1 MREFQVIDEVMP
13 DVPPASPAQIAAVR
27 ARIFDTA
34 ADTGGASRQ
43 ERAGRV
49 RRGTSVRRTNHGLV
63 AAMLAAAAV
72 ALVITIVMVAVPR
85 PSEQPVVTS
94 ARQALDAAADRLA
107 AQPPATGRYW
117 RLETQERTL
126 NKDGLGFTTE
136 ERGDE
141 VLVIGRDGHR
151 YTWYEAVST
160 TPYGA
165 AARRAW
171 QQAGSPKLCPAR
183 DCDPNVRFYARHQ
196 LDQVLKLADGL
207 DLTLNELLE
216 LPQEAT
222 ALRTRLLKGYPANS
236 ELSREQWLAQAGVKL
251 VARTPATPGTRAAG
265 YRMLA
270 GLPGV
275 SVIDGARDVIGRQGV
290 IVQVPPARGVAWTQL
305 VIDRQSGEPLAVQQV
320 APIPGL
326 SQKTV
331 WKATIITKPYWTDAR
346 PVVPPGCRSGCT
358 GTY

>member
-13 DVPPASPAQIAAVR
+13 DVPPASPVQIAAVR
-27 ARIFDTA
+27 ARIFDTT
-34 ADTGGASRQ
+34 ADTLGASRQ

-49 RRGTSVRRTNHGLV
+49 HRRASVRRANHGLV

-72 ALVITIVMVAVPR
+72 ALVITMVMVAVPR
-85 PSEQPVVTS
+85 PGEQPVMTS

-117 RLETQERTL
+117 RLETQERML
-126 NKDGLGFTTE
+126 NKDALGFTTE
-136 ERGDE
+136 ERGEE
-141 VLVIGRDGHR
+141 VLVIGHDGHR
-151 YTWYEAVST
+151 YTWYEAVSA

-165 AARRAW
+165 AAKRAW

-183 DCDPNVRFYARHQ
+183 DCDPRVRFSARHQ
-196 LDQVLKLADGL
+196 LDQVLQLADGL
-207 DLTLNELLE
+207 DLTLDELLE
-216 LPQEAT
+216 LPQETT
-222 ALRTRLLKGYPANS
+222 ALRTQLLKSYPANTDVS
-236 ELSREQWLAQAGVKL
+236 PEQWLARVGVKL
-251 VARTPATPGTRAAG
+251 VAQTPATPRTRAAG

-275 SVIDGARDVIGRQGV
+275 SLIDGARDVTGRQGV
-290 IVQVPPARGVAWTQL
+290 IVQVPPARGVVWTQL
-305 VIDRQSGEPLAVQQV
+305 VIDSQSGEPLAVQQV

-326 SQKTV
+326 SEKTV
-331 WKATIITKPYWTDAR
+331 WKATIIKSSYWTDAR